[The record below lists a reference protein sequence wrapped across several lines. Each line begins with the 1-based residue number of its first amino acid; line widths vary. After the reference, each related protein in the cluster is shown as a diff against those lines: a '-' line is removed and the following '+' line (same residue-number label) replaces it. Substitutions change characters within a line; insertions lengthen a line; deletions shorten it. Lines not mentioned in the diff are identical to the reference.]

1 MTKCFPWLLLLTLF
15 SSCEK
20 AITLIPGHA
29 EPLLVVEAV
38 IENDNAPVVIL
49 SRSLNYFDRISAEEA
64 AASFVHDAVVRIS
77 NGART
82 HTLREYAVDL
92 PDGIQFYYYSND
104 SANLPSSFKGQLGRQ
119 YTLRISA
126 DGKEYSAA
134 ATIPRLD
141 KKIESL
147 YWDPVSESGDSTSVI
162 LSAQITDP
170 PGYGNY
176 VRYFTKRNGEDYL
189 PPFNS
194 VYDDQLIDG
203 KTYLAEI
210 ERGMRRNMG
219 ITGKDTYFQR
229 GDKITVKFCNIEKQA
244 FDFWRTMEYNYA
256 SIGNPFSSPGKVLGN
271 IQGGALGYFGG
282 YAAQYISLNIP
293 E

>member
-1 MTKCFPWLLLLTLF
+1 M
-15 SSCEK
+15 
-20 AITLIPGHA
+20 
-29 EPLLVVEAV
+29 LVVEAV

-77 NGART
+77 NGVRT